1 MIESCALEVVG
12 ENGVLRIEL
21 DADTLLNMLES
32 PSRTFSLGS
41 EVGSYK
47 STKKREGQQ
56 SGESVRTQT

>member
-21 DADTLLNMLES
+21 DADTLLNVLES

-41 EVGSYK
+41 EVGSHK

-56 SGESVRTQT
+56 SGKSVRTQT